1 MGYYASYILYML
13 PAFLLAMFAQI
24 KVKSNFSKYSKIH
37 SRNGYTAAMVARMIL
52 DNNGLQQVAID
63 RVPGSLTDHFDPRTN
78 VIRLSDSVYN
88 STSVAAIGVAVHEV
102 GHAIQYSVGYTPI
115 KIRSAIIPVSQIGSS
130 LSWPLFFIGLIF
142 RSDLLMIAG
151 IVLFSLVVLFQLVTL
166 PVEYNASHRALD
178 TLQTYQYLGTDEVQ
192 GARKVLSA
200 AALTYVASLAT
211 ALLQLLRLV
220 ALAGNRRD

>member
-88 STSVAAIGVAVHEV
+88 STSVAAIGVAAHEV